1 MNANT
6 AGVGEFR
13 NISGRNQW
21 VFWIFGILLI
31 FTAIAFFS
39 DLLEAQLL
47 QRAIAGEII
56 TDAEA
61 VSNNTRQA
69 IIGGLFI
76 AVNLAAAVVFL
87 MWINRAHKNL
97 PPLGATNLRFTSGW
111 AVGWFFVPIMSLFR
125 PYQVVSEIMRASSPN
140 ANMVDSNSWREL
152 PTPAIVGW
160 WWALFLIS
168 NFIGQI
174 GFQMVFGGEELSE
187 WLLFLYATMSW
198 EALDVVAGIPITI
211 LLVRRISQ
219 FQETKHRQLTY
230 TPTTYL

>member
-6 AGVGEFR
+6 AGVGEFKA
-13 NISGRNQW
+13 ISGRNQW
-21 VFWIFGILLI
+21 VFWIFGTLLI

-61 VSNNTRQA
+61 ISNDTRQG
-69 IIGGLFI
+69 IIGFLFI
-76 AVNLAAAVVFL
+76 IINLAAIVVFL
-87 MWINRAHKNL
+87 MWINRAYKNL
-97 PPLGATNLRFTSGW
+97 SPLGATNLRFTSGW

-125 PYQVVSEIMRASSPN
+125 PYQVVSEIMRASNPN
-140 ANMVDSNSWREL
+140 ANTADSSSWRNL
-152 PTPAIVGW
+152 PTPTIVGW

-174 GFQMVFGGEELSE
+174 GFQMIFRGEELSD
-187 WLLFLYATMSW
+187 WLFSLYATMSW

-219 FQETKHRQLTY
+219 FQETKYRQLSY
-230 TPTTYL
+230 S